1 MPGPLALL
9 GMQLAGSAALGAGQ
23 SYLGNRAAK
32 RQQQRM
38 DEQAAQNKLI
48 SSFNKS
54 AQPQQMAAQAGPTAG
69 QRALADPLT
78 KQLIAGLIG
87 KIGGAPPATSAVA
100 GLSNPALLQQAPAPS
115 YNTDIG
121 SFTPRFN
128 R

>member
-1 MPGPLALL
+1 MPGPLAMM
-9 GMQLAGSAALGAGQ
+9 GISAGLGAAQ

-38 DEQAAQNKLI
+38 DEEAAQNKLI
-48 SSFNKS
+48 SSFSKN
-54 AQPQQMAAQAGPTAG
+54 AQPQQMAAQQGPTAA

-87 KIGGAPPATSAVA
+87 KIGGALPTTSAPS

-115 YNTDIG
+115 YSTDIG
-121 SFTPRFN
+121 SFTPRFK
-128 R
+128 

>member
-1 MPGPLALL
+1 MPGPLAMMGL
-9 GMQLAGSAALGAGQ
+9 QLAGSAALGAGQ

-38 DEQAAQNKLI
+38 DEEAAQNKLI
-48 SSFNKS
+48 SSFSKN
-54 AQPQQMAAQAGPTAG
+54 AQPQQMAAQQGPTAA

-87 KIGGAPPATSAVA
+87 KIGGGALPTTSAPS

-115 YNTDIG
+115 YSTNIG
-121 SFTPRFN
+121 SFTPRF